1 MMAKQQIKK
10 LDILTTLF
18 GAWNYCVDNPKVIS
32 VMAVLNY
39 LILLG
44 CVYTWKSVIL
54 FPILIVAYAFWGY
67 FFRMYFNRKP
77 YFQVSSIFYS
87 MVPSTKIVVLTML
100 FLTLLVVLPYAP
112 LFLGFSADFN
122 DRYTHF
128 LQRYMQ
134 DSDWVDLGLNIM
146 LVLVSPWLIYRPFL
160 AWISALIGR
169 SGKLRFAWEKTRG
182 NYFEFLVIAIMF
194 NLVSMILL
202 QVAQGLSMPLYVLM
216 LPLSLVFLFLNIVL
230 AKIYEFFIIE

>member
-1 MMAKQQIKK
+1 M
-10 LDILTTLF
+10 
-18 GAWNYCVDNPKVIS
+18 
-32 VMAVLNY
+32 
-39 LILLG
+39 
-44 CVYTWKSVIL
+44 IL